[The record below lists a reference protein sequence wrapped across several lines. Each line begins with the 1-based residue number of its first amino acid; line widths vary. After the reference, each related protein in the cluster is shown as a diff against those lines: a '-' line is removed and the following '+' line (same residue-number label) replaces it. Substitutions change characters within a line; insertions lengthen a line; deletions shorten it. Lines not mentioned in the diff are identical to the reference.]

1 METDLTEEEIE
12 KRSRNRRSLTEQ
24 RRNSLLPFQWRIT
37 HSSRWLSQLVASEFS
52 LVGLLL
58 LLVMVFSKKWLYPSK
73 SRFHQRYSKNVT
85 NRVYTSIHKMST
97 GFLYT
102 CISRSCSSS
111 DSEKDSFKL
120 WTNHPFL
127 GVANVSFTLALGLG
141 FALTAWLHLPYLPRL
156 QRMPFFGLIGII
168 LSFCEVTFIFLTLL
182 LFPVNLWI
190 YELKKNISV
199 PIGWSY
205 FIGWLVL
212 VLYFTC
218 GVLCYLNHKNFWS
231 LMMSSSSSIN
241 NPSSSIT
248 EREGSLMQET
258 LMSSPEQS
266 SSNLKHIPDPD
277 DDDQED
283 NQKPASLTNYFLGPY
298 PASLG

>member
-1 METDLTEEEIE
+1 
-12 KRSRNRRSLTEQ
+12 
-24 RRNSLLPFQWRIT
+24 
-37 HSSRWLSQLVASEFS
+37 
-52 LVGLLL
+52 
-58 LLVMVFSKKWLYPSK
+58 MVFSKKWLYPSK

-111 DSEKDSFKL
+111 DSEK
-120 WTNHPFL
+120 
-127 GVANVSFTLALGLG
+127 
-141 FALTAWLHLPYLPRL
+141 
-156 QRMPFFGLIGII
+156 
-168 LSFCEVTFIFLTLL
+168 VTFIFLTLL

>member
-1 METDLTEEEIE
+1 METDVTEGKTE
-12 KRSRNRRSLTEQ
+12 KISTRNRRSLTEH
-24 RRNSLLPFQWRIT
+24 RRNSLLPFHWRIT
-37 HSSRWLSQLVASEFS
+37 HSSRWMSQLVASEFS
-52 LVGLLL
+52 LVGFLL

-73 SRFHQRYSKNVT
+73 SRFHQRYPKNVT

-97 GFLYT
+97 GLLYT

-111 DSEKDSFKL
+111 GSEKDSLEL
-120 WTNHPFL
+120 WTNHPVL
-127 GVANVSFTLALGLG
+127 GVANVSFTLALVLG
-141 FALTAWLHLPYLPRL
+141 FALTTWLHLPYLPGL
-156 QRMPFFGLIGII
+156 QRMPFFGLIGIV

-212 VLYFTC
+212 ILYFTC

-231 LMMSSSSSIN
+231 LMMGSSSSTN
-241 NPSSSIT
+241 NSCNS
-248 EREGSLMQET
+248 EEQEQGSPVQET
-258 LMSSPEQS
+258 LMSTARS
-266 SSNLKHIPDPD
+266 SSNPEDIPDPEK
-277 DDDQED
+277 QED
-283 NQKPASLTNYFLGPY
+283 TKSP
-298 PASLG
+298 